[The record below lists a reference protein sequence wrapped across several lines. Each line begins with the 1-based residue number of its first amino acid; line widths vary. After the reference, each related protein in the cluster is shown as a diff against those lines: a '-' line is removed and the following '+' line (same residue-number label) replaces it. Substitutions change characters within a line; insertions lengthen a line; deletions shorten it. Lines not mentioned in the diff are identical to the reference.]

1 MGKLPAFFFAIVT
14 VKCLEIL
21 FTLSGPFLVLV
32 LWSQWLVQHPDV
44 AIDLSTLRTG
54 VTGIVAVLI
63 IGF

>member
-1 MGKLPAFFFAIVT
+1 MT

-21 FTLSGPFLVLV
+21 STLSDRLVLD

-44 AIDLSTLRTG
+44 AIDISTLRTG